1 MFRIYFYLTLQVF
14 LKQHVSSLL
23 KENYLYMMSCY
34 IILFFLSYSLVKK
47 IKNILLYYWL
57 SCGTR
62 HSNRKMISLVILD
75 KYSELLPCL

>member
-34 IILFFLSYSLVKK
+34 IILFFLSYRLVKK

-57 SCGTR
+57 SCVWY
-62 HSNRKMISLVILD
+62 KAL
-75 KYSELLPCL
+75 